1 MAQIRTQTLLV
12 LDDSEKEVFKDASTG
27 KLLQNAVKPLQESLK
42 EHAKS
47 LAAMSKGS
55 PNEDD
60 LKAADAAVTEL
71 KGLLTSL
78 LRARPARRRTSSS
91 IALRRSSTRR
101 AEFSRLDL

>member
-1 MAQIRTQTLLV
+1 VAQIRTQTLLV

-78 LRARPARRRTSSS
+78 PQSEARKEADEQLDSAQAIIDEARGILPS
-91 IALRRSSTRR
+91 
-101 AEFSRLDL
+101 